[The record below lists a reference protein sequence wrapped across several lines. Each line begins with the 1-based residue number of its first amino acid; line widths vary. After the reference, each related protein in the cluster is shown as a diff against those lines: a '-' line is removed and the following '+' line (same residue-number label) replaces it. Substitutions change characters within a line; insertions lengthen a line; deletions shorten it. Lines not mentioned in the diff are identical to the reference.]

1 MCASRGID
9 PRINTKE
16 PTMKAPRGI
25 FSDEAAGLPPA
36 SLKHLARTAGVFYLV
51 VAMAGGF
58 SEGYVDPFIYVAGD
72 AAATAGN
79 VVGNASLMRIG
90 VVAHFI
96 DAVFLPLTALTLY
109 LLLRQAG
116 NHAARLMVVAVIVAA
131 GIKSVDTVFSYIAL
145 DVATDSSY
153 ETALGLAGSNALVL
167 LLLGIQ
173 HYAVLAAQVFFALWL
188 APLGYLAIKSKFFPQ
203 ALGFTLILATLSYL
217 VQIVLTFLL
226 PALETQVHYYLIVL
240 PLIAEVWMLLY
251 LLIIGVRTP
260 RTADHAPAHVAP
272 LPA

>member
-1 MCASRGID
+1 VYASRGID

-25 FSDEAAGLPPA
+25 FGDEAAGLPPA
-36 SLKHLARTAGVFYLV
+36 SLKRLARIAGLFYLV
-51 VAMAGGF
+51 VAITGGF

-79 VVGNASLMRIG
+79 VLGNASLMRLG

-109 LLLRQAG
+109 LLLKHAG
-116 NHAARLMVVAVIVAA
+116 HHAARLMVVAVIVAA
-131 GIKSVDTVFSYIAL
+131 GIKSVDTVFSYVAL
-145 DVATDSSY
+145 TVATDGSY
-153 ETALGLAGSNALVL
+153 ETAFGLLGSDAIVL
-167 LLLGIQ
+167 LLLDIQ

-188 APLGYLAIKSKFFPQ
+188 APLGYLAIKSRLFPK
-203 ALGFTLILATLSYL
+203 ALGITLILATLSYL
-217 VQIVLTFLL
+217 TQIVLTFLL
-226 PALETQVHYYLIVL
+226 PALEEQVHYYLIVL
-240 PLIAEVWMLLY
+240 PVVAEVWMLFY

-260 RTADHAPAHVAP
+260 HTADHAPVYVAP